1 MTNPNPLKGGNGKA
15 YVVRGPDFLK
25 NLQSNLCYHLATA
38 EKGGAQALFLGI
50 APVAAEAK

>member
-15 YVVRGPDFLK
+15 YVVRGPDFFK

-38 EKGGAQALFLGI
+38 AKGGAQELVLGI